1 MLEGVRG
8 NYRPRLLPG
17 QPHTLTES
25 PAVMPPLRPSPSS
38 HTLPRGTSSSSSSF
52 PTATVPDAPKTEQD
66 DVVLD
71 RDGGRRLVDVDGGV
85 DAAQVARLQAV
96 LLQQVASPRKHLP
109 RATGAVQPQHL
120 HACTHGSYVPL
131 TGGGRCSHPT
141 IHRQCGMAIQ
151 CTQQGLCRSRVRG
164 YR

>member
-1 MLEGVRG
+1 MIV
-8 NYRPRLLPG
+8 LLPC
-17 QPHTLTES
+17 QPHTSMES
-25 PAVMPPLRPSPSS
+25 QAVMLPPMRPSASS
-38 HTLPRGTSSSSSSF
+38 HTLPRGSSSSSS
-52 PTATVPDAPKTEQD
+52 PPTVPDAPKTEQD

-96 LLQQVASPRKHLP
+96 LLEQVAAPCKYLP
-109 RATGAVQPQHL
+109 RTTGAVQPQHL